1 MIAGFIGFGFVCTQK
16 YCSQNHIMNKELK
29 WIMLN
34 KIDIFIKIFCVCVCV
49 CVMFVYCIQ
58 YVYVIYLS
66 TVRREISTSK

>member
-1 MIAGFIGFGFVCTQK
+1 VIAGFIGFGFVCTQK

-49 CVMFVYCIQ
+49 C
-58 YVYVIYLS
+58 YVCLLY
-66 TVRREISTSK
+66 TVCVCYISLDS